1 MVGSVVAEG
10 AAMMKVAEKLA
21 ALRAVMAQNHWQGFL
36 VPMSD
41 EYQNEYVPPAARR
54 LEFLTGFTGS
64 AGFVVVLQDK
74 AAFFTDSRYTLQA
87 AEQVD
92 AALYAL
98 FDTAEKLP
106 RDWLAVEMAAG
117 ARLAYDPWLHSVEGL
132 ERLRNALPQVELVA
146 VAKNPLDAL
155 WAERPAASN
164 APIVAY
170 GLNYAGQSSAEK
182 RAALAKSLREKDVA
196 ALVVSDPASIA
207 WLLNVRGDDV
217 PHTPLPLS
225 FALLHADETVDWF
238 VDPRKVTA
246 ELLAVLGGDIRAHAP
261 EAFLPMLQ
269 GLEKVKVQLDP
280 ALCAV
285 AIADCLI
292 QATIIQADDPCA
304 LPRACKNKVEQEGM
318 RQAHRRDAVAL
329 AQFFAWLDAQPIV
342 SVTELQAEARLEA
355 CRAAQLL
362 YAGASFATIA
372 GSGAHGAIVHYR
384 ATPES
389 DRALQAGELFLLD
402 SGGQYQDGTTD
413 VTRTV
418 AIGTPTAAMREHYT
432 RVVKGHIALASIR
445 FPVGTTGAELDILA
459 RQYLWQV
466 GLDYGHGT
474 GHGVGCYLNVHE
486 GPQSISR
493 RSRVPLQAGMILS
506 NEPGYYLAGQ
516 YGIRFENLM
525 LVREATIPTGGAI
538 PMLGFETL
546 TLAPLDRALLQ
557 LDLLTKPEVDWINA
571 YHARVRD
578 VLLGQIDTVT
588 KAWVE
593 KMTAPL

>member
-1 MVGSVVAEG
+1 
-10 AAMMKVAEKLA
+10 MMKAAEKLA

-54 LEFLTGFTGS
+54 LAFLTGFTGS
-64 AGFVVVLQDK
+64 AGFVVVLPGK

-87 AEQVD
+87 VEQVD
-92 AALYAL
+92 AALYTL

-106 RDWLAVEMAAG
+106 RDWLAAEMAAG

-182 RAALAKSLREKDVA
+182 WAALAKSLREKDVA

-246 ELLAVLGGDIRAHAP
+246 ELLAVLGGDIRPHAP
-261 EAFLPMLQ
+261 DDFLPMLR
-269 GLEKVKVQLDP
+269 GLEKIKVQLDP

-292 QATIIQADDPCA
+292 QATIMHADDPCA

-318 RQAHRRDAVAL
+318 RQAHCRDAVAL
-329 AQFFAWLDAQPIV
+329 AQFFAWLDAQPV
-342 SVTELQAEARLEA
+342 GSVTELQAEARLEA
-355 CRAAQLL
+355 YRAAQSL

-389 DRALQAGELFLLD
+389 DRTLQAGELFLLD

-445 FPVGTTGAELDILA
+445 FPLGTTGAELDILA

-525 LVREATIPTGGAI
+525 LVCEPSIPTGGTI

-578 VLLGQIDTVT
+578 VLLGQVDAATT
-588 KAWVE
+588 AWVE
-593 KMTAPL
+593 KMTALL